1 MEVNITKVPDLTKST
16 KVISIIIISS
26 SSSSSSSSIITFVL
40 IQEIGFTE

>member
-16 KVISIIIISS
+16 KVISIII
-26 SSSSSSSSIITFVL
+26 SSSSSIITFFL

>member
-16 KVISIIIISS
+16 EVISIIII
-26 SSSSSSSSIITFVL
+26 SSSSSIITFVL

>member
-26 SSSSSSSSIITFVL
+26 SSSSSIITFVL

>member
-16 KVISIIIISS
+16 EVISIIII
-26 SSSSSSSSIITFVL
+26 SSSSSSIITFVL

>member
-26 SSSSSSSSIITFVL
+26 SSSSSITFVL